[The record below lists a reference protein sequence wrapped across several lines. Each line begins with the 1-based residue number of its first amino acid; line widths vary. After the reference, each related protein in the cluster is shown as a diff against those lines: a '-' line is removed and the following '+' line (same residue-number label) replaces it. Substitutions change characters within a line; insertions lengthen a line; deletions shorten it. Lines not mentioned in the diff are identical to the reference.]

1 MTTANRPDVRVGPRI
16 EQRRAPRPNSA
27 RASARPMTTV
37 DLASGR
43 SIAVVR
49 PAMPR
54 LLRVFLALTGVKV

>member
-1 MTTANRPDVRVGPRI
+1 
-16 EQRRAPRPNSA
+16 
-27 RASARPMTTV
+27 MTTV
-37 DLASGR
+37 DLVSGR